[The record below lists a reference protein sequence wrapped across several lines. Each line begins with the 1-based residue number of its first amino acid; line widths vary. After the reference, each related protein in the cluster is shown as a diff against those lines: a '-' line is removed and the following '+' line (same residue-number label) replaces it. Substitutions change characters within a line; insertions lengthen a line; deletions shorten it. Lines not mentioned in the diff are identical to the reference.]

1 MPQRGCPPVFTHEIL
16 IAGFGGQGVLTAGQL
31 LAYAGNA
38 EGKQVSWVPAYGP
51 EQRGGTANC
60 SVVISDQ
67 PVACPMV
74 TEPSACI
81 VMNQPSLE
89 KFEQMVRPG
98 GILVV
103 NTSLCT
109 TEASRTDITVIPVA
123 ASETAVALGSVKF
136 ANMVALG
143 ALLAALPAVELESVL
158 AALTKVL
165 GEDKAR
171 FIPINRKALEL
182 GIEEA
187 QEALLV

>member
-1 MPQRGCPPVFTHEIL
+1 MYTHEIL
-16 IAGFGGQGVLTAGQL
+16 VAGFGGQGVLTAGQL

-74 TEPSACI
+74 TEPTACI

-89 KFEQMVRPG
+89 KFEPHVRPG
-98 GILVV
+98 GTLVV

-109 TEASRTDITVIPVA
+109 SHPTRTDITVVEVA
-123 ASETAVALGSVKF
+123 ASDLAVQLGSVKF

-143 ALLAALPAVELESVL
+143 ALLAVQPVVEIESIL
-158 AALTKVL
+158 KALTKVL

-171 FIPINRKALEL
+171 FIPINR
-182 GIEEA
+182 
-187 QEALLV
+187 EALQTGVEAARRTLLV

>member
-1 MPQRGCPPVFTHEIL
+1 MFTHEIL

-31 LAYAGNA
+31 LAYAGNF
-38 EGKQVSWVPAYGP
+38 EGKKVSWVPAYGP

-60 SVVISDQ
+60 SVVISDHEIAS
-67 PVACPMV
+67 PLV
-74 TEPSACI
+74 TEPTACI

-89 KFEQMVRPG
+89 RFEHTVQLG
-98 GILVV
+98 GVLVV

-109 TEASRTDITVIPVA
+109 TKATRADITVVPVA

-143 ALLAALPAVELESVL
+143 ALLEVLPAVETETILK
-158 AALTKVL
+158 ALTKVM

-171 FIPINRKALEL
+171 FVPVNRAALQK
-182 GIEEA
+182 GMEA
-187 QEALLV
+187 AKQALMV